1 MRWRSLNNEI
11 KGLYINGNCCEEP
24 QKVKDEVHSYFEKR
38 FQAQVN
44 FGVNLDGVLLRE
56 IGAADNERL
65 CSTFNDEEILEA
77 VDQCEGT
84 KSPGPDGFNFNFIKS
99 NWNIIRADIINVI
112 QCFYETGYIPR
123 GCNASFITLIPKKE
137 SPISLGDYRPISLVG
152 CVFKLIAKILAN
164 RLKGVLENV
173 IDMKQFAFL
182 SGGGLLDSVLIAN
195 EMVDYLRKDRVKG
208 VIVKVD
214 YEKAYDSVEW
224 NFLEYMMRRLGFV
237 NKWINWIS
245 MCLKS
250 TTVSILVNGSP
261 TKEFKPKRGLRQG
274 DPLAPFLFLI
284 MAEGLASLVRE
295 AIRIGVLEGIKV
307 GEKEVEVTLLQ
318 FADDTLFVCQPNY
331 QSILAIKAILCSF
344 EVVSSLRVN
353 FYKSK
358 VGGVGISKMEMTIFS
373 KCLNCG

>member
-1 MRWRSLNNEI
+1 M
-11 KGLYINGNCCEEP
+11 
-24 QKVKDEVHSYFEKR
+24 
-38 FQAQVN
+38 
-44 FGVNLDGVLLRE
+44 
-56 IGAADNERL
+56 
-65 CSTFNDEEILEA
+65 
-77 VDQCEGT
+77 
-84 KSPGPDGFNFNFIKS
+84 
-99 NWNIIRADIINVI
+99 
-112 QCFYETGYIPR
+112 
-123 GCNASFITLIPKKE
+123 KKHD
-137 SPISLGDYRPISLVG
+137 P
-152 CVFKLIAKILAN
+152 
-164 RLKGVLENV
+164 
-173 IDMKQFAFL
+173 
-182 SGGGLLDSVLIAN
+182 
-195 EMVDYLRKDRVKG
+195 
-208 VIVKVD
+208 
-214 YEKAYDSVEW
+214 VEW
-224 NFLEYMMRRLGFV
+224 NFLEYMIRRLGFV

-245 MCLKS
+245 TCLKS
-250 TTVSILVNGSP
+250 ATVSVLVNGSP

-358 VGGVGISKMEMTIFS
+358 VGGVGISKMDMTIFS